1 MAANTPT
8 AIASPAT
15 LTDASLLRRFR
26 LGSEEAAAA
35 LYERYADRL
44 HRLVA
49 EHTGSDLRARFDAED
64 IVQSVF
70 RRFFSGAKRGL
81 YDAPDHDGLWRL
93 FLVIALNRLRDQA
106 AFHRSARRDVRLTQ
120 TDDAVEQQ
128 AAPDTSPAFLR
139 LVVEEAL
146 EALAPALR
154 EVVEMRLAGFE
165 VLEVARHTGRSLRSV
180 ERLLQQSRQQ
190 LTDVLDL

>member
-1 MAANTPT
+1 MNANTSTTP
-8 AIASPAT
+8 S
-15 LTDASLLRRFR
+15 DASLLRRFR

-44 HRLVA
+44 RRLVA
-49 EHTGSDLRARFDAED
+49 EHTGSDLQPRFDAED
-64 IVQSVF
+64 VVQSVF
-70 RRFFSGAKRGL
+70 RRFFSGARRGL
-81 YDAPDHDGLWRL
+81 YDAPDHEGLWQL

-106 AFHRSARRDVRLTQ
+106 AFHRSAKRDVRMTQ
-120 TDDAVEQQ
+120 ADKAVEEQ

-146 EALAPALR
+146 DALVPTQR
-154 EVVEMRLAGFE
+154 EIVEMRMAGH
-165 VLEVARHTGRSLRSV
+165 EVAEIARQTGRSLRSV

-190 LTDVLDL
+190 LADTLDL